1 MMLGQ
6 RSFRQPNGRKR
17 ERSTQALLGIAES
30 SAVCDLITQP
40 VPLSVHTCAV
50 APKML

>member
-1 MMLGQ
+1 VTLGQ
-6 RSFRQPNGRKR
+6 RSFGQPNGRKR
-17 ERSTQALLGIAES
+17 ERSTLALLGIAE
-30 SAVCDLITQP
+30 VCDLITQP